1 MTPGYGDLV
10 EGGRDDE
17 EAPPFRDIVRSR
29 RQVAEVAVRAMEAQR
44 RAAAKSLDDDAEP
57 GERQL
62 AARDADFYD
71 GVVMTLGWA
80 RGDRAEAP
88 ITRAQPA
95 EVTARALQL
104 ERVYAE
110 DVVERGSDRWTAD
123 WLPPRWYGEGVRR
136 AISWLLGDEAT
147 PPVPRLMETGEPQ

>member
-1 MTPGYGDLV
+1 MTPGYGELV
-10 EGGRDDE
+10 EGGRSDG
-17 EAPPFRDIVRSR
+17 EAPFRDIVRSR
-29 RQVAEVAVRAMEAQR
+29 REVADVAVRAMEAQR
-44 RAAAKSLDDDAEP
+44 RAAAKSLDDDAES

-62 AARDADFYD
+62 AGRDCDFYD

-88 ITRAQPA
+88 ITRAQPP

-104 ERVYAE
+104 ERVYAV
-110 DVVERGSDRWTAD
+110 DVVEQGSDRWTAD

-136 AISWLLGDEAT
+136 AISWLLGDEAAL
-147 PPVPRLMETGEPQ
+147 PVPRLMGTGEPQ

>member
-1 MTPGYGDLV
+1 MTPGYGELV
-10 EGGRDDE
+10 ECGRNNE

-29 RQVAEVAVRAMEAQR
+29 RQVAVVAMRAMEAQR
-44 RAAAKSLDDDAEP
+44 QAAANSPDDDAEP

-62 AARDADFYD
+62 AARDCDFYD

-110 DVVERGSDRWTAD
+110 DVVEQDSDRWTAD

-136 AISWLLGDEAT
+136 AISWLLGDEAA